1 MSNSF
6 VTPWIVARQGPLSMG
21 FPRQEYWIG
30 LPFPSPGIF
39 LTQGSN
45 LSLLHWQ
52 VDSLPLRHQGSPKQL
67 YFQWGG
73 KKRRKKEKKK
83 TGEKGGSNFHSSHLT
98 NVSWASL
105 NEVMI
110 TVLDASPRMALFTCS
125 CGP

>member
-1 MSNSF
+1 MDCSPSRSS
-6 VTPWIVARQGPLSMG
+6 VHGISQARILDWVAISVSRD
-21 FPRQEYWIG
+21 FPD
-30 LPFPSPGIF
+30 PGIKPESPPLAGGF
-39 LTQGSN
+39 FTTEAPGKPKAII
-45 LSLLHWQ
+45 
-52 VDSLPLRHQGSPKQL
+52 LPMGE
-67 YFQWGG
+67 

-98 NVSWASL
+98 SVSWASL